1 MKVSKCPLNIESCI
15 SCRYAEGTGL
25 RCTYSID
32 KPEVEKPASEDIMAD
47 AINGAIEEA
56 IYNFECAMA
65 DIRKRDSFSQ
75 KEDNL
80 SFAEARNKVINQ
92 LMGALYPLYKKKHA
106 GEVMGLLPELIKMT
120 VSTENLWLDK
130 SKIVGMYVSRDSKK
144 LLHRI
149 IMFDNSTLMLDGD
162 NPYTTKE
169 EAVKAL
175 NLLAEEIAEND
186 IGEIKG
192 NIHANPELA
201 EGE

>member
-32 KPEVEKPASEDIMAD
+32 KSAVEKSCRDCNGVYCLNHPIGVRDFFKCGHWQPKEVEKPASEDIMAD
-47 AINGAIEEA
+47 AINGAIEKA

-92 LMGALYPLYKKKHA
+92 LMGALYPLYRRKHA
-106 GEVMGLLPELIKMT
+106 GEIVGLLPET
-120 VSTENLWLDK
+120 
-130 SKIVGMYVSRDSKK
+130 RK
-144 LLHRI
+144 L
-149 IMFDNSTLMLDGD
+149 
-162 NPYTTKE
+162 
-169 EAVKAL
+169 V
-175 NLLAEEIAEND
+175 END
-186 IGEIKG
+186 WWNGYERAIDETKQNILKWGKGE
-192 NIHANPELA
+192 
-201 EGE
+201 

>member
-1 MKVSKCPLNIESCI
+1 MKVLKCPLNIESCI

-32 KPEVEKPASEDIMAD
+32 KPAVEKPASEDIMAD
-47 AINGAIEEA
+47 AINGAIEKA

-106 GEVMGLLPELIKMT
+106 GEIVGLLPET
-120 VSTENLWLDK
+120 DDVAN
-130 SKIVGMYVSRDSKK
+130 
-144 LLHRI
+144 
-149 IMFDNSTLMLDGD
+149 
-162 NPYTTKE
+162 KE
-169 EAVKAL
+169 TQEGKWKQWGKNEV
-175 NLLAEEIAEND
+175 IS
-186 IGEIKG
+186 EIKRAIEKWG
-192 NIHANPELA
+192 K
-201 EGE
+201 GE